1 MLRGCYSDNG
11 SVYGWYSEETI
22 PTAAQIDIEL
32 ISMGMRLGASLYESK
47 VMICIQEL

>member
-1 MLRGCYSDNG
+1 MLRGWYSG
-11 SVYGWYSEETI
+11 KVSVHGWYSEETI
-22 PTAAQIDIEL
+22 PAAAQIHIEL